1 MMNLT
6 LTFSQEDFDN
16 YALSFEE
23 LVDWDNPIPENS
35 VLNFLGQMF
44 ELEEKDLEV
53 FYQWVSEQ
61 DKKKLWNEILKAIKN
76 NCSSGA
82 LGEYVEYTQ
91 Y

>member
-1 MMNLT
+1 MNLT

-61 DKKKLWNEILKAIKN
+61 DKKKLWSEIFKAIRD
-76 NCSSGA
+76 NCSPDT
-82 LGEYVEYTQ
+82 LDEYAAYTK